1 MFYRQSLSLFFFFGF
16 CEIFFPGPSWLSVK
30 SAIVWGLE
38 VAVGKR
44 VISGYFSLRGYII
57 YLLITDGLPRLT
69 SLKFT
74 SLDFSCLLVEH
85 TNLMGG
91 SACARKTNSIMGLM
105 ANPKDKLN
113 SNRINFV
120 ISLPIKAGVTL
131 DPKNWPWLYN
141 RPNLIPQQTSKPKGN
156 ISIIYLPVF

>member
-1 MFYRQSLSLFFFFGF
+1 M
-16 CEIFFPGPSWLSVK
+16 SVK

-113 SNRINFV
+113 SSRINFV
-120 ISLPIKAGVTL
+120 ISLPIIAGVTL